1 MTIQTTTKPSSKN
14 KIADKRQAIVDAA
27 MELFTTVGYETTT
40 ISDVSKKAGVAVGT
54 VYLYF
59 KNKQELLYGVKDD
72 FEITF
77 VGYMQ
82 NPELQAV
89 PHHLRARPLME
100 ACFALCAQQTA
111 MAQLMALP
119 PQMIGDMFQKQDIG
133 LIHKALQAFLEEG
146 IAAGSFRPI
155 DTKIAAIAAYGMVH
169 DSLHQCFGME
179 GGVEVQRYID
189 ALTDAFEHWFRR
201 PELLKS

>member
-1 MTIQTTTKPSSKN
+1 MTTQTRTKPNSKN
-14 KIADKRQAIVDAA
+14 KVADKRQAIVDAA

-72 FEITF
+72 FETTF

-82 NPELQAV
+82 NPELQAI

-100 ACFALCAQQTA
+100 ACFTLCAQQTA
-111 MAQLMALP
+111 TAQLMSLP
-119 PQMIGDMFQKQDIG
+119 PQMIGEMFHQKDGGVIQ
-133 LIHKALQAFLEEG
+133 KALQNFLDEA
-146 IAAGSFRPI
+146 IAAGVFRPI

-169 DSLHQCFGME
+169 DSLQQCFGME
-179 GGVEVQRYID
+179 GGVEVQRYVN
-189 ALTDAFEHWFRR
+189 ALTDAFDHWFVK
-201 PELLKS
+201 PEFLNS